1 VVRGDEGREIAGFRI
16 ESEIGRGGMG
26 VVYLAHQTYP
36 ERKVALKLL
45 SPDLAS
51 DPAFRERFV
60 HESNAAASI
69 EHPNIVPVYGAGEAD
84 GQLYLAMRFIEGTD
98 LGSLL
103 GREGALSPERA
114 ARICAE
120 IADALEAAHDR
131 GLIHRDVKPG
141 NILLDSRDRA
151 YLTDFGL
158 IRRTQLHTDL
168 TKTGQFMGTIDYCA
182 PEQIK
187 GGEIDGRA
195 DVYSLGCVLFECLT
209 GAPPFR
215 RDTEVAT
222 IYAHL
227 EEDVP
232 KASSKRPGISP
243 LLSSVARKAMAKRPE
258 DRFATA
264 GEMAKTLRGGS
275 GPPPGRRGRSALISL
290 GAVVALLGIGVAIL
304 ASRGGE
310 AGQPPDPAQ
319 GPAADAVPL
328 NSLLQIDSETGEI
341 VSEPTSIPA
350 APDSRPQVE
359 VGEGGVWVL
368 AGPTVVHVD
377 PTDGTIVGDVSLGG
391 SIGSS
396 FDSIAV
402 GSRTV
407 WVGAL
412 PGIVRINP
420 ATDAMLRPVRLNP
433 PGDQR
438 PTYVALGAR
447 HAWGLTTDARLTRVD
462 PQTGALQGTVDI
474 GQSASALAS
483 GFDALWV
490 TDDLGGAL
498 TRVQPDTLSSDPPI
512 AFSGDLDAIAAGA
525 GSVWILD
532 SSAGVV
538 TPVDSATSVPGSPI
552 RVGQDPT
559 DVAVGLGAVWVTNKG
574 DGTISKI
581 DPVTGNVQTFEIG
594 GPVAAIAVDERGGT
608 LWVVVAQLSTN

>member
-1 VVRGDEGREIAGFRI
+1 VRGDEGGAIAGYRI

-26 VVYLAHQTYP
+26 VVYLAHQSFP

-60 HESNAAASI
+60 HESNAAAST

-84 GQLYLAMRFIEGTD
+84 GQLYLAMRYIEGTD
-98 LGSLL
+98 LRSLL

-158 IRRTQLHTDL
+158 IRRTQLHTDI

-187 GGEIDGRA
+187 GGQIDGRA

-232 KASSKRPGISP
+232 KASSKRPGIPP
-243 LLSSVARKAMAKRPE
+243 LLNSIVTKAMAKRPE

-264 GEMAKTLRGGS
+264 GEMAEALRDGS
-275 GPPPGRRGRSALISL
+275 GPPPGPRRRSMLIGL
-290 GAVVALLGIGVAIL
+290 GAVLALLGIGIAIL
-304 ASRGGE
+304 ASRSGE
-310 AGQPPDPAQ
+310 TGQPPPSAES
-319 GPAADAVPL
+319 PAARTVPL
-328 NSLLQIDSETGEI
+328 DSMVRIDPETGEI
-341 VSEPTSIPA
+341 VSEPTSMPTA
-350 APDSRPQVE
+350 SDNRPQIE

-368 AGPTVVHVD
+368 TGPNVVHVD
-377 PTDGTIVGDVSLGG
+377 PTDGTIVETVGLGG
-391 SIGSS
+391 GTAAA

-407 WVGAL
+407 WVGAI

-420 ATDAMLRPVRLNP
+420 ATDRMLRPVVLNS
-433 PGDQR
+433 PGVLQQ
-438 PTYVALGAR
+438 TFVALGAGS
-447 HAWGLTTDARLTRVD
+447 AWGLTTDARVTRVD
-462 PQTGALQGTVDI
+462 QHTGATKGTVDV
-474 GQSASALAS
+474 GQSASGLSS
-483 GFDALWV
+483 GFDALWIIDSLQG
-490 TDDLGGAL
+490 TL
-498 TRVQPDTLSSDPPI
+498 TRVEPESLDPDAPI
-512 AFSGDLDAIAAGA
+512 AVSGDLDAIATGA
-525 GSVWILD
+525 GSVWIID
-532 SSAGVV
+532 SKAGVV
-538 TPVDSATSVPGSPI
+538 IPVDPATSLLGSPI
-552 RVGQDPT
+552 RVGLRPT
-559 DVAVGLGAVWVTNKG
+559 DVAVGLGAVWVTNNG

-581 DPVTGNVQTFEIG
+581 NPVTGNVETFEIG
-594 GPVAAIAVDERGGT
+594 APVAAIGVDEQSGT
-608 LWVVVAQLSTN
+608 LWVAVAQLFSS